1 MHLNGE
7 KRREERQKEQQNPNK
22 TLIMYIMYKG
32 TMYNVQRQR
41 LWEKGYGE
49 RAQKKRYTHVH
60 RFSNSTIFLISPKR
74 GHFKVILVI
83 MHYFAFAL

>member
-1 MHLNGE
+1 
-7 KRREERQKEQQNPNK
+7 
-22 TLIMYIMYKG
+22 MYIMYKE

-41 LWEKGYGE
+41 LLEKGT
-49 RAQKKRYTHVH
+49 KKRYTHVH

-83 MHYFAFAL
+83 THYFAFAL